1 MKILI
6 VDDERAAAEDLAT
19 VLKTVVPHAE
29 TDQANSAMDAEALL
43 RKRTYDV
50 AFLDIEMP
58 VKNGM
63 NLAREL
69 IERYPKMNLVMLTA
83 YPEYALEAHHIFV
96 SGYLLKP
103 AMEED
108 VRAVFAH
115 LRNPVPDHESGLYVR
130 CFGNFEV
137 FYNGKIVSFKR
148 NKAKEMLAY
157 LIDRRGSSATNME
170 LRNVLF
176 GDDGR
181 DAHKVRDHFHHI
193 AADLRETLK
202 SIGCEDVLA
211 WEHNSYAVRPDMIPC
226 DLFRALSLDPLS
238 IPKFGAEYMSQY
250 PWARDHIALLMESL
264 DKE

>member
-1 MKILI
+1 MRILI
-6 VDDERAAAEDLAT
+6 VDDERAAATDLAT
-19 VLKTVVPHAE
+19 VLKSVVQHA
-29 TDQANSAMDAEALL
+29 DVDIAQSAAQAEALTL
-43 RKRTYDV
+43 EQVYDV

-58 VKNGM
+58 LKSGM
-63 NLAREL
+63 ELAHEFS
-69 IERYPKMNLVMLTA
+69 EKFPKMNLVMLTA
-83 YPEYALEAHHIFV
+83 YPEYALEAHQIFV

-108 VRAVFAH
+108 VRGVLAH
-115 LRNPVPDHESGLYVR
+115 LRYPVLDYENGLYVR

-137 FYNGKIVSFKR
+137 FYNGNIVTFKR

-157 LIDRRGSSATNME
+157 LIDRRGSSATNIE

-193 AADLRETLK
+193 AADLRDTFK

-211 WEHNSYAVRPDMIPC
+211 WEHNSYAVRPDRIPC
-226 DLFRALSLDPLS
+226 DFFRALSLDPHS
-238 IPKFGAEYMSQY
+238 ISRFGTEYMSQY
-250 PWARDHIALLMESL
+250 PWAGDRIALLMETL
-264 DKE
+264 DKD